1 MLTDKQKFE
10 LMRMYMRPVLVLSG
24 LASFSALGV
33 MLVVGMESLVTTAVI
48 VSFIK
53 LLVLVF
59 SILLYLI
66 LRDDSSKFF
75 YINLGLS
82 EKKLMGWTV
91 SFDLAVYFSVMILIL
106 ILRYAI
112 N

>member
-10 LMRMYMRPVLVLSG
+10 LMRMYMRPVLVFSG
-24 LASFSALGV
+24 IGSVSALGV
-33 MLVVGMESLVTTAVI
+33 MLVVGMESLVTTAGI

-53 LLVLVF
+53 LLVLAF
-59 SILLYLI
+59 SILLYMI
-66 LRDDSSKFF
+66 LRDESGKFF

>member
-33 MLVVGMESLVTTAVI
+33 LLGVGIESLVTTAVI

-82 EKKLMGWTV
+82 EKKLIGWTV

>member
-33 MLVVGMESLVTTAVI
+33 LLVVGIESLVTTAVI

>member
-91 SFDLAVYFSVMILIL
+91 SFDLAVYFTVMILIL

>member
-33 MLVVGMESLVTTAVI
+33 LLGVGIESLVTTAVI